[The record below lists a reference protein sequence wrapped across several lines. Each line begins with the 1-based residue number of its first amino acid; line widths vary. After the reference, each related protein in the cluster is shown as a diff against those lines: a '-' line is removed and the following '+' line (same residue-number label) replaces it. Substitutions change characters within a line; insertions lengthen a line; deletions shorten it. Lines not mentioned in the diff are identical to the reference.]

1 MAVSDQALRDWF
13 VANPGASDKYIR
25 SAMDEYG
32 VSVEQ
37 MARAAG
43 NSVENVQARYD
54 AAGAPKQ
61 PAFNPAATKFD
72 NPFAFSQ
79 QNPYLDQMSQSITSQ
94 VTDNLNRNIMPQIAS
109 GAQLAG
115 GFGGSRQGV
124 VEANAL
130 KDANQGLSN
139 SLTAM
144 RFGDYNNQ
152 MGRQLQKYGM
162 DQSYNLGLGQL
173 QLGNRNTDLNQV
185 QLGANLFQNGNTGFM
200 NTGSGVYNLGLTQQQ
215 APWQVSGN
223 LNNTMT
229 PYTGLGSTTGNYA
242 GNPAAGALG
251 GAVAGSQLYNLWNQ
265 GNTSTPSNIY
275 NSGNTGGYNVSNGFA
290 FDNSGM
296 ML

>member
-1 MAVSDQALRDWF
+1 MAVTNQEITNWLA
-13 VANPGASDKYIR
+13 ANPNASDKLIR
-25 SAMDEYG
+25 AAMDEYG
-32 VSVEQ
+32 VSTNQ
-37 MARAAG
+37 MASATGLGLDA
-43 NSVENVQARYD
+43 VQRRYD

-61 PAFNPAATKFD
+61 PAFNPAETKFSD
-72 NPFAFSQ
+72 PFAFSQ

-109 GAQLAG
+109 GAQMAG